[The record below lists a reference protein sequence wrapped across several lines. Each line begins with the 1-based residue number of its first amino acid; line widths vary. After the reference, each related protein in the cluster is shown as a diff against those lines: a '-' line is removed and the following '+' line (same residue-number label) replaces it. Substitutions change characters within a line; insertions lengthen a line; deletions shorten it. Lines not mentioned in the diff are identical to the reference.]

1 MRDYTQLIFLP
12 LLLSFAVTTCFT
24 PLIITL
30 VRRFGLLDDPKKH
43 IHPGIIHDRP
53 IPRGGGIALFLGV
66 LVSAVFFLPW
76 NPTTIAIFFSAFL
89 ALLVGVFD
97 DKLNAQA
104 KDVSP
109 YLRFLVNIL
118 CAVII
123 VGSGIS
129 IPFITNPFGG
139 ILHLDHIGIPLFW
152 GLHPLLLS
160 DALAVFWII
169 WVMNMLNWSK
179 GVDGQMPG
187 VVAIS
192 AITIGVLSLRFT
204 NLDLLSFIDAKLSFM
219 IAGASLGFLL
229 YNFPGHSRIF
239 PGYGA
244 TSLYLLLA
252 VVSILSSAKLA
263 TAIMV
268 MGVPTVD
275 AAFTIGR
282 RLLARKSPFHG
293 DKGHLHH
300 MLLKIGLTQRQIA
313 LFYWAISAILGSIS
327 LFLQS
332 QSKLFALIMLVV
344 ITGGSLLFLHRMLQ
358 KTDEKT
364 SS

>member
-1 MRDYTQLIFLP
+1 MQDYQS
-12 LLLSFAVTTCFT
+12 LLFFPALVSFAVTLLIT
-24 PLIITL
+24 PVIIIFAKKLGLI
-30 VRRFGLLDDPKKH
+30 DDPKRH
-43 IHPGIIHDRP
+43 IHPGIIHSKP
-53 IPRGGGIALFLGV
+53 IPRGGGAALFIGILT
-66 LVSAVFFLPW
+66 SALLFLPL
-76 NPTTIAIFFSAFL
+76 NPVTIAILFSSFL
-89 ALLVGVFD
+89 ALSIGIID

-109 YLRFLVNIL
+109 YLRFLINIL
-118 CAVII
+118 CAVI
-123 VGSGIS
+123 VVASGVT

-139 ILHLDHIGIPLFW
+139 ILHFDSIGVPLF
-152 GLHPLLLS
+152 GLGVLRLS

-192 AITIGVLSLRFT
+192 AITIGLLSLRFAPVDAMSI
-204 NLDLLSFIDAKLSFM
+204 LDAKLSFM
-219 IAGASLGFLL
+219 IAGAALGFLA

-252 VVSILSSAKLA
+252 VVSILSSTKLA
-263 TAIMV
+263 TAILV

-282 RLLARKSPFHG
+282 QLP
-293 DKGHLHH
+293 
-300 MLLKIGLTQRQIA
+300 
-313 LFYWAISAILGSIS
+313 
-327 LFLQS
+327 
-332 QSKLFALIMLVV
+332 
-344 ITGGSLLFLHRMLQ
+344 
-358 KTDEKT
+358 
-364 SS
+364 